1 MKTNES
7 LKIPRWMFFALG
19 LVLICLGACGIGGKG
34 KFSPEKEYPTD
45 RIERITKVRVPEY
58 KVTKFVYGPSGID
71 FSDTIHIEFE
81 SVPSDELFEKI
92 DELMAANENS
102 GWYTQDS
109 THYSF
114 STFWGNGFPAPEGE
128 KEEDDGIFE
137 LEIAKGEKAGVITFG
152 CW

>member
-1 MKTNES
+1 MKTNDS
-7 LKIPRWMFFALG
+7 SKVRMWLFAALG
-19 LVLICLGACGIGGKG
+19 LVLIGLGSCGIGGKG
-34 KFSPEKEYPTD
+34 KFSPESEYPTD

-58 KVTKFVYGPSGID
+58 KVTKFVHGPSGID

-102 GWYTQDS
+102 GWYTKDS

-114 STFWGNGFPAPEGE
+114 STLWGNGFPAPEGE
-128 KEEDDGIFE
+128 KEEDDGTFE
-137 LEIAKGEKAGVITFG
+137 LEIAKGEKAGVIIFG